1 MSLITPLEAKNIQE
15 YVKKLIL
22 KVAKNMRR
30 TIWQNATV
38 VSVDALNDTAVVIIA
53 GDTTEINVKVQDWL
67 TNELSNGDAVV
78 LLEFKGE
85 NRSVIHRLIVNK
97 L

>member
-15 YVKKLIL
+15 YIKKIVL
-22 KVAKNMRR
+22 KVAKSMRR

-38 VSVDALNDTAVVIIA
+38 VSVDVLNDTAVVIIA

-67 TNELSNGDAVV
+67 TNKISNGDAVV

-85 NRSVIHRLIVNK
+85 NRSVIHRLVVNK